1 MVDPDMTD
9 RATDTRLLDLAV
21 RSAVRGHGH
30 VEPNPMV
37 GCVVSDGSGGIVAV
51 AHHERHG
58 DSHAEVLALAKAG
71 ASARNAS
78 LHVTLE
84 PCNHQGKTPPC
95 VDAIINAGVREVV
108 IGTRDPN
115 PQASGGMERLNEAGV
130 ATLRGSSGRCPSLP
144 FSDETPTR
152 ATMDNHEVGA
162 RHSMER
168 SPPNR

>member
-1 MVDPDMTD
+1 MTD

-37 GCVVSDGSGGIVAV
+37 GCVVSDGSGRIVAV

-58 DSHAEVLALAKAG
+58 DSHAEVLA
-71 ASARNAS
+71 AREGRCIRS
-78 LHVTLE
+78 KR
-84 PCNHQGKTPPC
+84 QPPC
-95 VDAIINAGVREVV
+95 DTRTLQSSGEDAAVRRCDHQRGCPGSRHRYKRPEPAG
-108 IGTRDPN
+108 IGRHGATQRGRCGD
-115 PQASGGMERLNEAGV
+115 
-130 ATLRGSSGRCPSLP
+130 TLRGSSGVDVPPCP

-162 RHSMER
+162 DTRWKDRHA
-168 SPPNR
+168 NR